1 MNDVTTVILVLLW
14 AGIFIGLGILLIIED
29 INKTIKRCEEIF
41 KWAEAEM
48 KRNDEEKEGKEVVF

>member
-29 INKTIKRCEEIF
+29 INKTIKRCEEIL

>member
-29 INKTIKRCEEIF
+29 INKTIKRCEEIL

-48 KRNDEEKEGKEVVF
+48 KRNDEENEGKEVVF